1 VPGYRRTHQ
10 LQGDDSIG
18 AHLRLFVLSLIVIAI
33 ACSRGEQPFSPLRAL
48 RPGTKAPPITP
59 VGEVQTEVP
68 ESVQSEQAAPLTT
81 PTPDPVRQP
90 PSREAL
96 PEWYVVQ
103 PGDSLNRIAGA
114 FGVGVQQILTDNG
127 LGNPDFLS
135 VGQVLHLP
143 TPFPQTPSPSLKIV
157 PDSELVYGPGS
168 MDFDVEQEVARW
180 QGALHDYRE
189 MVDGRERSGAEI
201 VALVAASHSVSPR
214 LLLAVL
220 EYQSGWMTRT
230 DPPPERAIYPIGF
243 ARYGSEGLY
252 RQLMWAADELNRG
265 YYLWRAG
272 WAGPYILVDGIA
284 VPPGSG
290 INAGTVAV
298 QHLFGQLYP
307 VDIWRSVV
315 GEAGFPRVYQ
325 ILFGN
330 PFTRSVE
337 PLVPEDLTQPTL
349 QLPFERGRS
358 WSFTGGPHAAW
369 GNWAAWAAL
378 DFAPPGDALGC
389 VQSNEWV
396 VAAADGPVIRTDY
409 GLVVQDLDGDGLE
422 GTGWVLQYLHVEA
435 RDRVAQG
442 TTLQAGDRIGHPSC
456 EGGVSSG
463 THLHFSRKY
472 NGEWITAD
480 GAMPFE
486 LDGWLS
492 SGWGTAYDGTLTQG
506 NWILEACACRAA
518 GNQISR

>member
-1 VPGYRRTHQ
+1 
-10 LQGDDSIG
+10 
-18 AHLRLFVLSLIVIAI
+18 
-33 ACSRGEQPFSPLRAL
+33 
-48 RPGTKAPPITP
+48 
-59 VGEVQTEVP
+59 
-68 ESVQSEQAAPLTT
+68 
-81 PTPDPVRQP
+81 
-90 PSREAL
+90 
-96 PEWYVVQ
+96 
-103 PGDSLNRIAGA
+103 
-114 FGVGVQQILTDNG
+114 
-127 LGNPDFLS
+127 
-135 VGQVLHLP
+135 
-143 TPFPQTPSPSLKIV
+143 
-157 PDSELVYGPGS
+157 
-168 MDFDVEQEVARW
+168 
-180 QGALHDYRE
+180 
-189 MVDGRERSGAEI
+189 
-201 VALVAASHSVSPR
+201 
-214 LLLAVL
+214 
-220 EYQSGWMTRT
+220 
-230 DPPPERAIYPIGF
+230 
-243 ARYGSEGLY
+243 
-252 RQLMWAADELNRG
+252 
-265 YYLWRAG
+265 
-272 WAGPYILVDGIA
+272 
-284 VPPGSG
+284 
-290 INAGTVAV
+290 VAV

-337 PLVPEDLTQPTL
+337 PLVPEDLTQPAL

-396 VAAADGPVIRTDY
+396 VAAGDGPVIRSDY

-422 GTGWVLQYLHVEA
+422 GTGWVLQYLHVES
-435 RDRVAQG
+435 RDRVAVG
-442 TTLQAGDRIGHPSC
+442 TTLQAGDHIGHPSC

-463 THLHFSRKY
+463 THLHLSRKY

>member
-1 VPGYRRTHQ
+1 
-10 LQGDDSIG
+10 
-18 AHLRLFVLSLIVIAI
+18 
-33 ACSRGEQPFSPLRAL
+33 
-48 RPGTKAPPITP
+48 
-59 VGEVQTEVP
+59 
-68 ESVQSEQAAPLTT
+68 
-81 PTPDPVRQP
+81 
-90 PSREAL
+90 
-96 PEWYVVQ
+96 
-103 PGDSLNRIAGA
+103 
-114 FGVGVQQILTDNG
+114 VGVQQILTDNG

-143 TPFPQTPSPSLKIV
+143 TPFPQTPSPSLKIM

>member
-1 VPGYRRTHQ
+1 MPGTGQ

-33 ACSRGEQPFSPLRAL
+33 ACSRGDSPFSPLSAL
-48 RPGTKAPPITP
+48 HPGTKAPSITP
-59 VGEVQTEVP
+59 VGESQVEVP
-68 ESVQSEQAAPLTT
+68 EPVQNEQPAPSTT

-143 TPFPQTPSPSLKIV
+143 TPFPQNPSPSLKIV

-189 MVDGRERSGAEI
+189 TVDGRERSGAEI
-201 VALVAASHSVSPR
+201 VALAAANHSVSPR

-330 PFTRSVE
+330 PFALSVE
-337 PLVPEDLTQPTL
+337 PLVPEDLTQPAL

-422 GTGWVLQYLHVEA
+422 GTGWVLQYLHIEA
-435 RDRVAQG
+435 RDRVAVG

>member
-1 VPGYRRTHQ
+1 MPGTGQ

-33 ACSRGEQPFSPLRAL
+33 ACSRGDSPFSPLSAL
-48 RPGTKAPPITP
+48 HPGTKAPSITP
-59 VGEVQTEVP
+59 VGESQVEVP
-68 ESVQSEQAAPLTT
+68 EPVQNEQPAPSTT

-189 MVDGRERSGAEI
+189 TVDGRERSGAEI
-201 VALVAASHSVSPR
+201 VALAAANHSVSPR

-230 DPPPERAIYPIGF
+230 DPPPERAIYPIGL

-252 RQLMWAADELNRG
+252 RQLMWAADELSRG

-284 VPPGSG
+284 VPPGAG

-315 GEAGFPRVYQ
+315 GEAGFP
-325 ILFGN
+325 
-330 PFTRSVE
+330 
-337 PLVPEDLTQPTL
+337 
-349 QLPFERGRS
+349 
-358 WSFTGGPHAAW
+358 
-369 GNWAAWAAL
+369 
-378 DFAPPGDALGC
+378 
-389 VQSNEWV
+389 
-396 VAAADGPVIRTDY
+396 
-409 GLVVQDLDGDGLE
+409 
-422 GTGWVLQYLHVEA
+422 
-435 RDRVAQG
+435 
-442 TTLQAGDRIGHPSC
+442 
-456 EGGVSSG
+456 
-463 THLHFSRKY
+463 
-472 NGEWITAD
+472 
-480 GAMPFE
+480 
-486 LDGWLS
+486 
-492 SGWGTAYDGTLTQG
+492 
-506 NWILEACACRAA
+506 
-518 GNQISR
+518 